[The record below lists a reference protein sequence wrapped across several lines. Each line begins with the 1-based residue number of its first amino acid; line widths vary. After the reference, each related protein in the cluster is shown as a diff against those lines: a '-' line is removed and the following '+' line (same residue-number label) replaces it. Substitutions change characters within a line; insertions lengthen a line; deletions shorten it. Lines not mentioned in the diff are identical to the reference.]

1 MGKQI
6 AVKRGVLVQQLV
18 ERQLLASGDQLVETD
33 GPRRHA
39 GPVAGGQGV
48 IWIRAAFAHGL
59 EDQKITC
66 PALPVASRGKRQ
78 IILGRAAY
86 PVPA

>member
-1 MGKQI
+1 
-6 AVKRGVLVQQLV
+6 
-18 ERQLLASGDQLVETD
+18 
-33 GPRRHA
+33 
-39 GPVAGGQGV
+39 V

-66 PALPVASRGKRQ
+66 PALPVASRGMRQ